1 MRNLNCEIVQK
12 KTQFSIIFYTPTPLG
27 ENEMPGYDV
36 LEVLYQNCEI
46 HGPSVTGS
54 GPRVGLKWPGSK
66 NILNL

>member
-1 MRNLNCEIVQK
+1 MR
-12 KTQFSIIFYTPTPLG
+12 
-27 ENEMPGYDV
+27 GYDV